1 MIRIALAALA
11 AAVLAACA
19 SAPIEQHY
27 VLTPVAGAARGSLP
41 DAEIAVAMA
50 RVTEAVD
57 RPQLV
62 VSASENRV
70 RILEQ
75 QRWAEPLKSGIP
87 RVVAANLGQLLG
99 TKRVSAYPNAAAS
112 GTGWRVGL
120 DVQRFESRPGEGV
133 SVEIA
138 WTVRRGSGEP
148 RAGRSTANER
158 AAGGDYEALVA
169 AHSRALAAVS
179 AEIAQAI
186 LAAS

>member
-1 MIRIALAALA
+1 MIRIAAALLLAALA
-11 AAVLAACA
+11 GCA
-19 SAPIEQHY
+19 SAPVEQHY
-27 VLTPVAGAARGSLP
+27 VLSPVAGAARGSLP
-41 DAEIAVAMA
+41 DVPIAVAMA

-99 TKRVSAYPNAAAS
+99 TSRVSAYPNALAS
-112 GTGWRVGL
+112 DTGLRIGL
-120 DVQRFESRPGEGV
+120 DVKRFESRPGEGV
-133 SVEIA
+133 NVEID

-148 RAGRSTANER
+148 RLGRSVVSER
-158 AAGGDYEALVA
+158 VSGADYEALVA
-169 AHSRALAAVS
+169 AHSRALATVS
-179 AEIAQAI
+179 GEIAQAI
-186 LAAS
+186 LAAR